1 MADYYPHYTSSCSS
15 SNKWNLCDSRHRL
28 IVKLENRLSEMK
40 AGDKISVK
48 LHAQDT
54 EGWTNTKYKDNSG
67 HKAEVRIKSPTG
79 DTLIQ
84 EILVGNKEYFYELP
98 TKGEWEIHLHGPEE
112 AGGCKNP
119 PAYIKKTN
127 LGISKEADVLD
138 NFSLGSLIEYR
149 KGIAILVGVII
160 LGVMAS

>member
-1 MADYYPHYTSSCSS
+1 MSYFPHYTSSWSS

-28 IVKLENRLSEMK
+28 IVKLENRESEMK

-67 HKAEVRIKSPTG
+67 HKAEVKIKLMG
-79 DTLIQ
+79 GQTLIN
-84 EILVGNKEYFYELP
+84 EIIVGNQEYFYELP
-98 TKGEWEIHLHGPEE
+98 SKGNWEIYLDGPEE
-112 AGGCKNP
+112 SGECSMP
-119 PAYIKKTN
+119 PAYIKKTT
-127 LGISKEADVLD
+127 LGISKEADVID
-138 NFSLGSLIEYR
+138 NFGVGSLIEHR